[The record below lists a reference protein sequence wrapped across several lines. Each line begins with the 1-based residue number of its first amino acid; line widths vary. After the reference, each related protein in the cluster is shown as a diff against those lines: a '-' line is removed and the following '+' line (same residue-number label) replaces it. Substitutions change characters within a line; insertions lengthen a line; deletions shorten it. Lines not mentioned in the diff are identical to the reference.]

1 MKNYILN
8 SIILSCFIL
17 AFNVEAFPKLPN
29 VPGMPEIPKIPGMP
43 GASEETEDKS
53 SMDPAAAAEKLESE
67 MRAVLFDIAEAE
79 VLIKEAYGDKSGAEK
94 AKIRAENINKGA
106 GIKDVIEE
114 TMSSAEETAKLASE
128 NKELGDEAKKNLT
141 KAIPPYLKAV
151 YRTSQLS
158 GPIKDFADEAKSA
171 LSEVKTN
178 PMKFRKLQKSLST
191 GMTIAKNGPGLIKG
205 LVSNGKDLATSAKS
219 QGVEVDDSDISGAI

>member
-1 MKNYILN
+1 MKNFILN
-8 SIILSCFIL
+8 SIILGSIII
-17 AFNVEAFPKLPN
+17 AFNVEAFPKLPK
-29 VPGMPEIPKIPGMP
+29 VPGMPEIPKVPGMP
-43 GASEETEDKS
+43 SFGEETEEKS
-53 SMDPAAAAEKLESE
+53 SMDPAAAAERLEAE
-67 MRAVLFDIAEAE
+67 MRAVLFDIAQAEA
-79 VLIKEAYGDKSGAEK
+79 LIKEAYGDKSGAEK

-114 TMSSAEETAKLASE
+114 TISSSEETAKLASE

-158 GPIKDFADEAKSA
+158 EPMKDFANEAKSA

-205 LVSNGKDLATSAKS
+205 LVSNGKDLVTSAKS
-219 QGVEVDDSDISGAI
+219 QGVEVDDSDISDAI